1 MLYFTNE
8 ASQNVFWCCKKR
20 QQKVS
25 KELKKKKK
33 KALEK
38 YKTKQNQKQ
47 TELLGATALMQNCIA
62 QAANSTRTQ

>member
-1 MLYFTNE
+1 MCFGAVRKTVE
-8 ASQNVFWCCKKR
+8 SIKRTEGKKR
-20 QQKVS
+20 
-25 KELKKKKK
+25 EK

-38 YKTKQNQKQ
+38 YETKHNQKQ